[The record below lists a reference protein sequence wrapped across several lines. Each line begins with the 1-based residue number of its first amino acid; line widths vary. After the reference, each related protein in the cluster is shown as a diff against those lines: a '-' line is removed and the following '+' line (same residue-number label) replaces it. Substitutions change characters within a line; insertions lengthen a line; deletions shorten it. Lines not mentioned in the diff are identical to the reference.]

1 LTRKGPIA
9 YTLGPAPRDNDP
21 EGVRRQSEI
30 EVAMT
35 GVIRDERM
43 RQHGTAIFSPG
54 RP

>member
-1 LTRKGPIA
+1 MTRKGPIA
-9 YTLGPAPRDNDP
+9 YTLGPALRDNDP
-21 EGVRRQSEI
+21 GGVRRPA